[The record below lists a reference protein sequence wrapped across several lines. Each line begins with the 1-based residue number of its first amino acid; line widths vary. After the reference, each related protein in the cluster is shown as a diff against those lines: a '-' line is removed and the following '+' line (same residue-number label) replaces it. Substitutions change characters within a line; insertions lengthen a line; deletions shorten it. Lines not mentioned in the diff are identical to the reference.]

1 MQFTACGFI
10 GLRSRED
17 MKKDKLSV
25 LKNYGNIKNSV
36 RASFA
41 NRQITYQVQF
51 YFVDDFN
58 DARKVS
64 DK

>member
-1 MQFTACGFI
+1 
-10 GLRSRED
+10 